1 MATPSQAGTPTVS
14 GGSTVMSRKTRRWTD
29 FWERRDL
36 RDYIF
41 VSLKNN
47 LYTVS
52 FCEFIWRLAK
62 DREMGLGL
70 QRGHRRA
77 ALNGQLSPPISSA
90 LTPTTSAA
98 TFMKSPKLHTSKL
111 THCHIFFQFRNL
123 WLPLI
128 LIPVLP
134 SELLLWLQNYSS

>member
-14 GGSTVMSRKTRRWTD
+14 GGSTVMSRKTRRLTD

-36 RDYIF
+36 RDYMF

-70 QRGHRRA
+70 QRGH
-77 ALNGQLSPPISSA
+77 
-90 LTPTTSAA
+90 
-98 TFMKSPKLHTSKL
+98 
-111 THCHIFFQFRNL
+111 
-123 WLPLI
+123 
-128 LIPVLP
+128 
-134 SELLLWLQNYSS
+134 